1 MGNILRRVAIVLVL
15 VAGLVFSW
23 IRRVETPSSRAR
35 VATAPVVIAQTDLAQ
50 GALIDRMAVVVVQ
63 WPVGTIPAGAYT
75 TVDSVAGRVTRVVIF
90 KGEALVPGRVAPLG
104 QGPMPKITPGKRAF
118 AVRINDVSGIAGLIQ
133 PNSRVDIVL
142 VMDGGA
148 ERGRVAKVLMEN
160 MRILAMNAVSQRSDD
175 GRPINAA
182 VATVEVTPSE
192 GEELTIATT
201 QGQIQLMLRGYG
213 DPDSTK
219 THGATTTRIVQGLSN
234 APSVAVQQR
243 PEPKRSAPQPR
254 RETAAPA
261 PVPQPLVL
269 TPPPR
274 KPDTNTV
281 TIYRQQNV
289 EKKSF
294 QADSAKKDSLAR
306 ARP

>member
-1 MGNILRRVAIVLVL
+1 VGNILRRVAIVLVL

-23 IRRVETPSSRAR
+23 IRRVETPSSRAH

-160 MRILAMNAVSQRSDD
+160 MRILAMNGVSPRVEY
-175 GRPINAA
+175 GRPMVAA
-182 VATVEVTPSE
+182 VATIEVTPE
-192 GEELTIATT
+192 EAERLAVAAAQGEIH
-201 QGQIQLMLRGYG
+201 LMLRGYG
-213 DPDSTK
+213 TPDGRK
-219 THGATTTRIVQGLSN
+219 TQRATASRLLFI
-234 APSVAVQQR
+234 PRQR
-243 PEPKRSAPQPR
+243 
-254 RETAAPA
+254 
-261 PVPQPLVL
+261 
-269 TPPPR
+269 
-274 KPDTNTV
+274 
-281 TIYRQQNV
+281 
-289 EKKSF
+289 F
-294 QADSAKKDSLAR
+294 QVDSAKRESVR
-306 ARP
+306 AHP